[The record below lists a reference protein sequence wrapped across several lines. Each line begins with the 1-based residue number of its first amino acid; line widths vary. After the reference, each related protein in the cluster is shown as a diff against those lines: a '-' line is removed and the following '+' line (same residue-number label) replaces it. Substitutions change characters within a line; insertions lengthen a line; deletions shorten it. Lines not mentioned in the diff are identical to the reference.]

1 MLELRGVD
9 TFYGSIQALHGVSLR
24 VDAGEIVTLI
34 GANGAGK
41 STTLMS
47 ISGITP
53 TRRGEILFEGQA
65 IHGFPPDRIVRLG
78 LSQVPEGRHIFP
90 ELTVAENL
98 DMGAFLRTDPAGVA
112 KDKDAVYDLFP
123 ILHERRGQQGGYLS
137 GGEQQMLAISRAL
150 MARPKMLLLDE
161 PSMGLAPLIVK
172 QLFEI
177 IVQVNRDQGTAIFLV
192 EQNASLAL
200 RVADRGYVLENGR
213 ITLHGRGEE
222 LLNNS
227 AIQKAYLGM

>member
-1 MLELRGVD
+1 MLELRAIE
-9 TFYGSIQALHGVSLR
+9 TFYGSIQALHQVSLR

-53 TRRGEILFEGQA
+53 PRRGEILFQNEP
-65 IHGFPPDRIVRLG
+65 IHTLAPDRIVRLG
-78 LSQVPEGRHIFP
+78 ISQVPEGRHIFP

-98 DMGAFLRTDPAGVA
+98 DMGAFLRD
-112 KDKDAVYDLFP
+112 DAEGIAQDREYIYSLFP
-123 ILHERRGQQGGYLS
+123 ILHQRRTQQGGYLS

-150 MARPKMLLLDE
+150 MARPTMLLLDE

-177 IVQVNRDQGTAIFLV
+177 IVQINQEQQTAIFLV
-192 EQNASLAL
+192 EQNANLAL
-200 RVADRGYVLENGR
+200 RIAHRGYVLENGR
-213 ITLHGRGEE
+213 ITMHGRGEE
-222 LLNNS
+222 LLTNK
-227 AIQKAYLGM
+227 AIQKAYLGI

>member
-1 MLELRGVD
+1 MLELCAIE
-9 TFYGSIQALHGVSLR
+9 TFYGSIQALHQVSLR

-53 TRRGEILFEGQA
+53 PRRGEILFEGA
-65 IHGFPPDRIVRLG
+65 PIHALAPDRIVRLG

-98 DMGAFLRTDPAGVA
+98 DMGAFLRTDTDGVA
-112 KDKDAVYDLFP
+112 KDKAYIYSLFP
-123 ILHERRGQQGGYLS
+123 ILRQRQNQQGGYLS

-177 IVQVNRDQGTAIFLV
+177 IVQINREQNVAIFLV
-192 EQNASLAL
+192 EQNANLAL
-200 RVADRGYVLENGR
+200 RVADRGYVLETGR
-213 ITLHGRGEE
+213 ITLHGQGEE
-222 LLNNS
+222 LLNNT
-227 AIQKAYLGM
+227 AIQKAYLGI